1 MPTKYFIL
9 LCCVLFFIP
18 VNSQEE
24 FILGELYDS
33 KTNEPIAFAT
43 IRVKGYAMGVISN
56 QDGGFKVPLKFK
68 AYSEILEISSMGY
81 VTKEVGIVSLS
92 TERINVIRMAPGIL
106 ELNEVVVRAKSKVRE
121 RLTARQ
127 IVERA
132 IKNIPTNY
140 PLEPFSLIGYYRDY
154 QYENNRY
161 VNLNESILEVFDTG
175 FAKNS
180 LESTNV
186 QIYDNRKNNDFLRDT
201 LALSPY
207 DYNNKKK
214 IIQKAII
221 PNYGGN
227 EFQILSAHDA
237 IRNYMINSYSFIN
250 RLETD
255 LLTNHI
261 FSKEDDTYF
270 DGKYLYTIKFTK
282 NSGGPYSQKGHTA
295 NGTFYISKSNFAIY
309 WMDYKVYDKNRMS
322 TDSRKDKY
330 GEDAYVM
337 LEVKSEYRNIENK
350 MYLNYISMFNKFQV
364 REPYRFQVDE
374 VAVNFAKKCFI
385 VSFSDPVNDDDAN
398 KVTRYKIRY
407 KGKRIKVDGIVVI
420 QDEVLLFPKLSK
432 EDLDRIFYEMELAQR
447 RNALDADVLY
457 FEFGNIRDRYGNL
470 LHEPTYKEMDQFR
483 EFFVQEVKPNVAM
496 PTDVLFMNKNKPIF
510 KDQPIVRPAN
520 FDKYWM
526 NTPLPTIEKQKGPN

>member
-1 MPTKYFIL
+1 MPTKCFVL
-9 LCCVLFFIP
+9 LCCMLFFVP
-18 VNSQEE
+18 VNAQEE

-43 IRVKGYAMGVISN
+43 IRVKGYAKGVISN

-68 AYSEILEISSMGY
+68 TYSEILEISSMGY
-81 VTKEVGIVSLS
+81 VTKEVAITSLS
-92 TERINVIRMAPGIL
+92 TERVNVIRMAPGVL
-106 ELNEVVVRAKSKVRE
+106 ELNEVVVSAKSRTRE

-132 IKNIPTNY
+132 IKNIPMNY

-175 FAKNS
+175 FAKNA
-180 LESTNV
+180 LESTSV

-270 DGKYLYTIKFTK
+270 DGENLYTIKLTK
-282 NSGGPYSQKGHTA
+282 NSKSPYANEGHDA
-295 NGTFYISKSNFAIY
+295 NGTFYISKNNLAIY
-309 WMDYKVYDKNRMS
+309 WMDYTVYDKNRIS
-322 TDSRKDKY
+322 TDRRKDKY
-330 GEDAYVM
+330 GEDAYTM
-337 LEVKSEYRNIENK
+337 LEVKSEYRSIENK

-364 REPYRFQVDE
+364 REPYKFQVDE

-385 VSFSDPVNDDDAN
+385 VKFSNPVNDRDALRAS
-398 KVTRYKIRY
+398 RYKVRY
-407 KGKRIKVDGIVVI
+407 KGKKLKFENIVAI
-420 QDEVLLFPKLSK
+420 EDEVLLFPKLSK
-432 EDLDRIFYEMELAQR
+432 ENLDAMFYEMELAQR
-447 RNALDADVLY
+447 RNALDADMLY
-457 FEFGNIRDRYGNL
+457 FEFGNIRDGYGNL
-470 LHEPTYKEMDQFR
+470 LHEATYKEMDQFR
-483 EFFVQEVKPNVAM
+483 EFFVQEVKLKVM
-496 PTDVLFMNKNKPIF
+496 IPTDVLFMNKNKPIF
-510 KDQPIVRPAN
+510 EDQPIVRPDD

-526 NTPLPTIEKQKGPN
+526 NTPLPTIDQ